1 MEEVIVTDVR
11 YKATDGT
18 MHNSKVECIQYE
30 ADLKRVTYWMVRHS
44 PDLTEGRGTT
54 RTTGLKAFTPYGASD
69 ARMWVDDYCYR
80 TFGRPVA
87 FIQGV
92 SPCPSWVVAEIDQ
105 ARYEH
110 QAQSANASQYQQANV
125 EVLRI
130 GRTEQGLQSST

>member
-1 MEEVIVTDVR
+1 MEEVIVTGVR

-18 MHNSKVECIQYE
+18 MHDSKAECVQYE

-44 PDLTEGRGTT
+44 PDLTEGRGTQCS
-54 RTTGLKAFTPYGASD
+54 TGLKVFTPYGESD

-92 SPCPSWVVAEIDQ
+92 SPCPSWTVAPIDKD
-105 ARYEH
+105 RYER
-110 QAQSANASQYQQANV
+110 QEKSASTSQYKQEKV
-125 EVLRI
+125 EVLRLK
-130 GRTEQGLQSST
+130 GREQGLQASL